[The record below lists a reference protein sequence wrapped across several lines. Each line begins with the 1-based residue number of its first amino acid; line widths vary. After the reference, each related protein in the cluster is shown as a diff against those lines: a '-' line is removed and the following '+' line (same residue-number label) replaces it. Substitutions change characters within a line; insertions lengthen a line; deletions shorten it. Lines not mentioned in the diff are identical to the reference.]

1 MTGLTDLRALLLD
14 FDGTLVDSLPALR
27 RAYDAFL
34 GDHGIDSSSAEF
46 EQLNGPTLAEIVAT
60 LKKRHSLQPPVE
72 ILLSRYLA
80 QIDACAR
87 EHTRLFAGAREVV
100 AWASSLEI
108 QVAVVT
114 SAPRAMV
121 EGFLRRQDPPLPIAC
136 LVAGT
141 DVAVGKPDPSCYRLA
156 LERLQIAPSQ
166 AIAVEDSSHGVR
178 AARASGVCTIQVC
191 RPGREEPGI
200 EARVNDLH
208 HLLEYLRRRS
218 RS

>member
-34 GDHGIDSSSAEF
+34 GEHGIDGSSGEF
-46 EQLNGPTLAEIVAT
+46 EQLNGPTLAEIVAK
-60 LKKRHSLQPPVE
+60 LKVHHGLQPPVE
-72 ILLSRYLA
+72 ILFSRYVA
-80 QIDACAR
+80 HIEACTR
-87 EHTRLFAGAREVV
+87 EHTRLSEGAREVT
-100 AWASSLEI
+100 AWASSLALS
-108 QVAVVT
+108 VAVVT

-166 AIAVEDSSHGVR
+166 AIAVEDSALGVR
-178 AARASGVCTIQVC
+178 AARASGICTIQVC

-200 EARVNDLH
+200 EARVDDLH
-208 HLLEYLRRRS
+208 HLLQYLRARS